1 MSNKKHILIVAPY
14 VSFPEEMGMNR
25 FIYLSQMLAE
35 KFDVTLVTSNY
46 CHFLKKHREPP
57 PYLDKVNVVLLDE
70 IGYKKNVSIKR
81 IISHHYFCHNFEK
94 FLRNYT
100 KKIDIVYSAYP
111 LIRTNYI
118 LGKYKNEKNYK
129 LIIDV
134 QDIWPE
140 AISGAIP
147 FFSTLLGKMLMKPI
161 IQYADKTYSY
171 ADALVA
177 VSDTYLKRAD
187 VKNLPKELKIS
198 VYIGANKI
206 FNKKSTN
213 IKTEKNKLV
222 ATYLGTMGGS
232 YDLETIVKAAPL
244 CKDKVQIQ
252 FIGTGPH
259 EPFLQKLNSELNGNV
274 SFMGVYPYEA
284 AMELL
289 SQSDVAL
296 NALKKSSEQSITNKL
311 SDYICCGL
319 PIVSCQK
326 NPEVEELLSQG
337 GGIQYQPGDYIG
349 LSKALL
355 KLSEDKDVLDNM
367 SRKNL
372 SIAKDKFLREISY
385 KRIENLINKFI

>member
-1 MSNKKHILIVAPY
+1 
-14 VSFPEEMGMNR
+14 
-25 FIYLSQMLAE
+25 
-35 KFDVTLVTSNY
+35 
-46 CHFLKKHREPP
+46 
-57 PYLDKVNVVLLDE
+57 
-70 IGYKKNVSIKR
+70 
-81 IISHHYFCHNFEK
+81 
-94 FLRNYT
+94 
-100 KKIDIVYSAYP
+100 
-111 LIRTNYI
+111 
-118 LGKYKNEKNYK
+118 
-129 LIIDV
+129 
-134 QDIWPE
+134 
-140 AISGAIP
+140 
-147 FFSTLLGKMLMKPI
+147 MKPI

-206 FNKKSTN
+206 FNKKSTD

-232 YDLETIVKAAPL
+232 YDLETIVRAAPL
-244 CKDKVQIQ
+244 CKEKVQIQ

-259 EPFLQKLNSELNGNV
+259 EQFLQKLNNELNGNI
-274 SFMGVYPYEA
+274 SFMGVYPYDT
-284 AMELL
+284 AMEIL

-326 NPEVEELLSQG
+326 NSEVEELLSQG

-367 SRKNL
+367 SRTNL